1 MKKCSI
7 CIASL
12 VFIFGIILN
21 AQSSEIKANDL
32 NELIKNDGEFVT
44 VTGLVESTL
53 IAKSGKVRFLNLGK
67 NYRTAFTV
75 VIFTGDLDKFTSKIG
90 EPTQYYKNK
99 KITVN
104 GRIKIYKGKPEI
116 IANSPDQIT
125 IVSENKSSSSK
136 NSDDYTCFRK
146 SELQGGFDL
155 WKGDKD
161 EKSFSS

>member
-75 VIFTGDLDKFTSKIG
+75 VIFTGDRDKFTSKIG
-90 EPTQYYKNK
+90 EPTQYSKNK

-125 IVSENKSSSSK
+125 IVSENKSSSKKHGGPADGTTTRAST
-136 NSDDYTCFRK
+136 SDTYFIERAN
-146 SELQGGFDL
+146 
-155 WKGDKD
+155 
-161 EKSFSS
+161 